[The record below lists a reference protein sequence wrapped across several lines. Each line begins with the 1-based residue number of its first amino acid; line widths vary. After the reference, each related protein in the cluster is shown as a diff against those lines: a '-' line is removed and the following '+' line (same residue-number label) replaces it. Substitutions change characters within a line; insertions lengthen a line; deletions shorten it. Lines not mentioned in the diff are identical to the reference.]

1 MNLANMTNKNLI
13 MLDLNVC
20 TKEEAIKLLID
31 KLYSE
36 GVVSSQKEFF
46 NTVMEREAHSPTG
59 LEKGLAIPH
68 GKCESVNKAAF
79 AVARLNNKISDWES
93 IDENNEVD
101 LIFY

>member
-59 LEKGLAIPH
+59 LE
-68 GKCESVNKAAF
+68 
-79 AVARLNNKISDWES
+79 R
-93 IDENNEVD
+93 
-101 LIFY
+101 